1 MRGLGVRG
9 IADCPQT
16 LWIAACEGQTSSHR
30 LRTTSAGTPQR
41 LRALRNPTSAI
52 LRKGMVS
59 LAMLAL
65 VTTACTAGLGGATNQ
80 RDNAV
85 RRVALAHELQLR
97 GPADEVLVDFGF
109 LDWRDNLGFSGRRT
123 VWLNPI
129 ARDEFFAERDASRT
143 YIYLRSPIQQGEE
156 IAMQVERGS
165 SSGVQLHQLTLRHES
180 GAWKVV
186 ADVAQP

>member
-1 MRGLGVRG
+1 MILSQTDKDAVVRQG
-9 IADCPQT
+9 TKT
-16 LWIAACEGQTSSHR
+16 LAR
-30 LRTTSAGTPQR
+30 
-41 LRALRNPTSAI
+41 RAPLALVPCS
-52 LRKGMVS
+52 RKGAVVPCS
-59 LAMLAL
+59 RKGVVYLAMLAL
-65 VTTACTAGLGGATNQ
+65 VTTACAAGLGGATNQ

-109 LDWRDNLGFSGRRT
+109 LDWRDNLDFTGRRT

-129 ARDEFFAERDASRT
+129 AREEFFAERDASRT
-143 YIYLRSPIQQGEE
+143 YIHLRSPIQQGEDV
-156 IAMQVERGS
+156 AMQVERGS